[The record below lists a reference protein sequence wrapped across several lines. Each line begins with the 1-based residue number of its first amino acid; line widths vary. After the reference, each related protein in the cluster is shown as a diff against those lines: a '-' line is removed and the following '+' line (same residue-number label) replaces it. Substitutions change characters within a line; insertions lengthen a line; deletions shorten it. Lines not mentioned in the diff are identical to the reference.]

1 MRSFFLGLLVSAPFA
16 LAPAIAR
23 APEGAAVNADDGQ
36 AQAAMWATRFLTRFH
51 YKRVPL
57 DDAMSETILK
67 RYLEA
72 LDGDKL
78 FFVAADVDGFKRYQD
93 SLDDAIY
100 DQVLDPPFEI
110 FRTYVARVHER
121 TVFSRGLLEKGF
133 DFTTDERYFVDR
145 ADAQWTASAQELDE
159 LWRKR
164 VKNDWLR
171 LRLAGKADEEIRKT
185 LDKRY
190 KSYDD
195 RIGELDGEDVFQTF
209 MNAYATAIEP
219 HTGYLGP
226 RASENFSIQ
235 MKLSLEGIGAVLA
248 KPDEYTT
255 IRTIVKGGPAAKS
268 DQLKVGDRIV
278 GVGQGG
284 KGPVQDVIGWRLDDV
299 VDMIRGP
306 KGTSVMLDV
315 LPADAGPDAKPVHLL
330 LVREEV
336 KLEEQAAHKSV
347 IEIDDD
353 GPVRKIGVISLP
365 TFYHD
370 FEGHRKGVADYRSST
385 RDVDRLLR
393 ELKAEGVE
401 GVVMDLRDNGGGSL
415 TEATDLTGLFID
427 QGPVVQ
433 VRDAQG
439 RISVESDGARG
450 VAWDG
455 PLVVLVNRSSASASE
470 IFAAALQDYGRALI
484 VGETTYGKGTV
495 QNLVDLDNIAQNDSP
510 QFGQLKLTVAQFFR
524 VNGGSTQHR
533 GVEPD
538 VAFPTTFDPAEW
550 GESALENALPWT
562 SIDAADYTGQGN
574 FRELVPMLSAK
585 HEARVAKDREYQ
597 YWLEDLAEYRKVRAQ
612 KELSLVESERK
623 AERDA
628 IEAKRKQ
635 RKAERDTL
643 AEAESDVRVIGAE
656 GDDGDGDDDSLLV
669 DDGLQADERAAANA
683 RGKPKAADEPKAE
696 GDDAVAGE
704 GEEEDDSDRP
714 DALLAESSRVL
725 VDAID
730 LLSSDSRLAGRVK
743 GFTLLE
749 SPTIQ

>member
-1 MRSFFLGLLVSAPFA
+1 MAMRSFFLGLLVSAPLA
-16 LAPAIAR
+16 LGPASAL
-23 APEGAAVNADDGQ
+23 APEGAQVKADEGQ

-57 DDAMSETILK
+57 DDAMSETILD
-67 RYLEA
+67 RYLDA
-72 LDGDKL
+72 LDGDRL
-78 FFVAADVDGFKRYQD
+78 FFVAADADGFKRYAD

-100 DQVLDPPFEI
+100 DQVLDPPFEN

-121 TVFSRGLLEKGF
+121 TEFARGQLAQGF
-133 DFTTDERYFVDR
+133 DFTADESYSLDR
-145 ADAQWTASAQELDE
+145 EHAAWPAARAELDD

-171 LRLAGKADEEIRKT
+171 LRLAGKADDEIKKT

-195 RIGELDGEDVFQTF
+195 RIRELDGEDVFQTF

-235 MKLSLEGIGAVLA
+235 MKLSLEGIGAVLS
-248 KPDEYTT
+248 KDDEYTV

-278 GVGQGG
+278 AVGQDG

-299 VDMIRGP
+299 VELIRGP
-306 KGTSVMLDV
+306 KGTTVVLDV
-315 LPADAGPDAKPVHLL
+315 LPVDAGPDAKPVHLA

-336 KLEEQAAHKSV
+336 KLEEQAARKSV
-347 IEIDDD
+347 IEIDDR
-353 GPVRKIGVISLP
+353 GRTRKIGVISLP

-385 RDVDRLLR
+385 RDVERLLR
-393 ELKAEGVE
+393 ELSTDGVE

-427 QGPVVQ
+427 RGPVVQ

-439 RISVESDGARG
+439 RVSVESDEARG

-495 QNLVDLDNIAQNDSP
+495 QNLVDLDNIAQNDKP
-510 QFGQLKLTVAQFFR
+510 RFGQLKLTVAQFFR

-562 SIDAADYTGQGN
+562 SIDAAEYAGQGN
-574 FRELVPMLSAK
+574 FRELVPMLMTK

-597 YWLEDLAEYRKVRAQ
+597 YWLEDLAEYRKVRLQ

-623 AERDA
+623 AERDQV
-628 IEAKRKQ
+628 ETRRKQ
-635 RKAERDTL
+635 RKAERDAL
-643 AEAESDVRVIGAE
+643 AQTDSGVRVIGA
-656 GDDGDGDDDSLLV
+656 GNGDGDDDSLLV

-683 RGKPKAADEPKAE
+683 KVAPKPTGEADTDATADDEPE
-696 GDDAVAGE
+696 Q
-704 GEEEDDSDRP
+704 P

-730 LLSSDSRLAGRVK
+730 LLAGDSRLAARVK

-749 SPTIQ
+749 SPSVH